1 VDFEVRKRLD
11 CVLAIRMDLDF
22 DWRVAIMLVGRFI
35 VTVHVD
41 RLPQTVDGGFE
52 KELRSLASL

>member
-1 VDFEVRKRLD
+1 M
-11 CVLAIRMDLDF
+11 LAIRMDLDF